1 MSVIFI
7 LGSGAS
13 KAANSPSVWE
23 ITRAIREGLGVRYHT
38 DDRYYLA
45 SPPRASLDR
54 TEEEV
59 QRAVAV
65 VRCVLPLIRLQMRSA
80 PNYEEVYFVLRQ
92 VADHLLWEFENPALL
107 PLAREMAR
115 RWEGLSCRTNV
126 AGDRVSLKEALLEA
140 CSYIH
145 DVTWRLLEPVCSFGH
160 MLSWATAVGELGED
174 CDAIVTLNHDEL
186 ARRALVESSV
196 EFEDGFEPPG
206 AIRPWQPDRLDRRR
220 PVKLIHLHGAL
231 SWFWYVREADTR
243 RRQYLLRVAGGDLDH
258 IVHSSRGAMILAD
271 NRPCLSIGTHNK
283 VTTYFKQPFNELY
296 GQVTRLLREDGAVTR
311 IVLAGYGGA
320 DKGVNLQISDW
331 MQAGDAREI
340 VLVHPNPGSW
350 LASARTHLAS
360 QWPTWGAEG
369 RIKNISKPFEAV
381 SCEEWLAACRG

>member
-23 ITRAIREGLGVRYHT
+23 ITKAIREGLTVRFHT
-38 DDRYYLA
+38 DGRYYLA
-45 SPPRASLDR
+45 SPPHASLDR
-54 TEEEV
+54 AEEEV

-65 VRCVLPLIRLQMRSA
+65 VRCVLPIIRLQMRSA
-80 PNYEEVYFVLRQ
+80 PNYEEVYFLLRQ

-107 PLAREMAR
+107 SLTHEMTR
-115 RWEGLSCRTNV
+115 RWEVSPRRTNV
-126 AGDRVSLKEALLEA
+126 AGDPVSLSEALLQA
-140 CSYIH
+140 CNYIQ

-160 MLSWATAVGELGED
+160 MLNWAAAVGELGGE

-186 ARRALVESSV
+186 ARRALAESSV

-206 AIRPWQPDRLDRRR
+206 AVRPWRPERFDSSR

-231 SWFWYVREADTR
+231 GWFWYVREGDPR
-243 RRQYLLRVAGGDLDH
+243 RRQYLLRVAGGDIDH
-258 IVHSSRGAMILAD
+258 VVHPAGGAMILAD

-283 VTTYFKQPFNELY
+283 VTSYFKQPFNELY
-296 GQVTRLLREDGAVTR
+296 GLVTRLLREEGAVTR
-311 IVLAGYGGA
+311 VVLAGYGGA

-331 MQAGDAREI
+331 MQTGDAREI
-340 VLVHPNPGSW
+340 VLVHPNPDSW
-350 LASARTHLAS
+350 LAGARPHLAS
-360 QWPTWGAEG
+360 QWPTWTAEG
-369 RIKNISKPFEAV
+369 RIKTISKPFEAV
-381 SCEEWLAACRG
+381 TREEWVAAARG